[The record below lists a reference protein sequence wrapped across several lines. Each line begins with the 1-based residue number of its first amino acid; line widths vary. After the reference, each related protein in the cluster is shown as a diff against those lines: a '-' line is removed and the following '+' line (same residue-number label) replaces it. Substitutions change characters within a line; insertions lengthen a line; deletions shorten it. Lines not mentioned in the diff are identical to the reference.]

1 MPKRTDIHKILIIGS
16 GPIVIGQACE
26 FDYSGTQACKA
37 LRNEGFE
44 VVLVNSN
51 PATIMTDPE
60 TADRTYIEPITV
72 RAVAKVIERERPD
85 ALLPNMGGQTALNC
99 AVALAKA
106 GVLERYGVEVIGC
119 DIDSIEVGE
128 DRELFAQAM
137 ADIGLE
143 VAHSGIARSLDECRH
158 VADELGYPVV
168 VRPAF
173 TLGGAGG
180 GMAHDE
186 AELMRIAREGLEL
199 SANNEV
205 LVEQSVEGWK
215 EIEMEVMHDAA
226 GNGIV
231 VCSIENL
238 DPMGVHTGD
247 SITVAPCQ
255 TLNDFELQRLR
266 DYSLAVL
273 ERVGVA
279 CGGSNVQFAVNP
291 QDGRVLVI
299 EMNPR
304 VSRSSALASKATG
317 FPIAKMAALLSVG
330 YTLDEIPND
339 ITGAT
344 PACFEPSID
353 YCVVKIPRFAFEKFK
368 GASETLTTRMKAVGE
383 VMAIGS
389 TFEEALQK
397 ACRSLEQGNMGLV
410 ADGSEDFASMD
421 EDAFQ
426 DRVSRPT
433 PERVFYVAEALRRR
447 WTVER
452 VHELTH
458 IDPWF
463 LCRIKDIVVAECSLA
478 EGGVAG
484 LTAERLLAAKEMGF
498 SDVQIA
504 QLTGEREDTIRALR
518 TVLGVHPVVKTVDT
532 CAGEFASRTN
542 YHYLT
547 YEAGG
552 ISEHHGAER
561 PRVVILSAGPNRIGQ
576 GIEFD
581 YCCVHA
587 AMALSERGFET
598 VMVNCNPET
607 VSTDYDTSDRLY
619 FEPLTFEDV
628 MDVIEAERPQGV
640 IVTLGGQTPINL
652 ASRLKAAGVPIMGTQ
667 PDAIDL
673 AEDRDRFSDL
683 LDRLEIAYP
692 PSSTAE
698 TLEEARR
705 VARTIGYPLLVRPSY
720 VLGGRGMA
728 IVYNDDDLATYMAE
742 ATQVSPDHPVYLDAF
757 LEDAVELDVDAL
769 ADGEQCYVGSI
780 LEHIEECGIHSGD
793 SACCY
798 PPFSLSD
805 TLVGRIREMTRA
817 LALAVGVRGLLNI
830 QYAVKD
836 EQVLVI
842 EMNPRASRTVP
853 FSSKATGQALA
864 KAAARIMAGETI
876 AQLLVE
882 GALVGEGHVTGRF
895 AVKEAVMPWA
905 RFPGA
910 DTTLGPEMKSTGEVM
925 GIDVNFPLA
934 YAKTREAIDYEQPST
949 GKVFVS
955 VCDRDKRAIAPV
967 ALSLTNMGYDLIA
980 TSGTAKTLRA
990 AGIDCEVIKRVS
1002 EGHPNVVDE
1011 MAQGSIA
1018 FIINTPR
1025 GHTSRGDGSVLR
1037 GEAVNRGISCVTAL
1051 SGATALV
1058 QAIAAMR
1065 KSSLDVYALQDLGQ

>member
-215 EIEMEVMHDAA
+215 EIEMEVMRDAA

-353 YCVVKIPRFAFEKFK
+353 YCVVKI
-368 GASETLTTRMKAVGE
+368 
-383 VMAIGS
+383 
-389 TFEEALQK
+389 
-397 ACRSLEQGNMGLV
+397 
-410 ADGSEDFASMD
+410 
-421 EDAFQ
+421 
-426 DRVSRPT
+426 
-433 PERVFYVAEALRRR
+433 
-447 WTVER
+447 
-452 VHELTH
+452 
-458 IDPWF
+458 
-463 LCRIKDIVVAECSLA
+463 
-478 EGGVAG
+478 
-484 LTAERLLAAKEMGF
+484 
-498 SDVQIA
+498 
-504 QLTGEREDTIRALR
+504 
-518 TVLGVHPVVKTVDT
+518 
-532 CAGEFASRTN
+532 
-542 YHYLT
+542 
-547 YEAGG
+547 
-552 ISEHHGAER
+552 
-561 PRVVILSAGPNRIGQ
+561 
-576 GIEFD
+576 
-581 YCCVHA
+581 
-587 AMALSERGFET
+587 
-598 VMVNCNPET
+598 
-607 VSTDYDTSDRLY
+607 
-619 FEPLTFEDV
+619 
-628 MDVIEAERPQGV
+628 
-640 IVTLGGQTPINL
+640 
-652 ASRLKAAGVPIMGTQ
+652 
-667 PDAIDL
+667 
-673 AEDRDRFSDL
+673 
-683 LDRLEIAYP
+683 
-692 PSSTAE
+692 
-698 TLEEARR
+698 
-705 VARTIGYPLLVRPSY
+705 
-720 VLGGRGMA
+720 
-728 IVYNDDDLATYMAE
+728 
-742 ATQVSPDHPVYLDAF
+742 
-757 LEDAVELDVDAL
+757 
-769 ADGEQCYVGSI
+769 
-780 LEHIEECGIHSGD
+780 
-793 SACCY
+793 
-798 PPFSLSD
+798 
-805 TLVGRIREMTRA
+805 
-817 LALAVGVRGLLNI
+817 
-830 QYAVKD
+830 
-836 EQVLVI
+836 
-842 EMNPRASRTVP
+842 
-853 FSSKATGQALA
+853 
-864 KAAARIMAGETI
+864 
-876 AQLLVE
+876 
-882 GALVGEGHVTGRF
+882 
-895 AVKEAVMPWA
+895 
-905 RFPGA
+905 
-910 DTTLGPEMKSTGEVM
+910 
-925 GIDVNFPLA
+925 
-934 YAKTREAIDYEQPST
+934 
-949 GKVFVS
+949 
-955 VCDRDKRAIAPV
+955 
-967 ALSLTNMGYDLIA
+967 
-980 TSGTAKTLRA
+980 
-990 AGIDCEVIKRVS
+990 
-1002 EGHPNVVDE
+1002 
-1011 MAQGSIA
+1011 
-1018 FIINTPR
+1018 
-1025 GHTSRGDGSVLR
+1025 
-1037 GEAVNRGISCVTAL
+1037 
-1051 SGATALV
+1051 
-1058 QAIAAMR
+1058 
-1065 KSSLDVYALQDLGQ
+1065 